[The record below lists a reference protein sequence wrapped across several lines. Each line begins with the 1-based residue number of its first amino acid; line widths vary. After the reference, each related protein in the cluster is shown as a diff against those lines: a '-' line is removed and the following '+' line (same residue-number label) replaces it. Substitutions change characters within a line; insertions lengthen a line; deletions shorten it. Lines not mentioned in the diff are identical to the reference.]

1 MVATLTGVLQIF
13 KKTRESKLLDSL
25 VFLNIC
31 TLVYLDSWMRLRSSE
46 MAVSEG
52 MFFFI
57 SCFPL

>member
-31 TLVYLDSWMRLRSSE
+31 IGHKTKRAKWVMVWWDERLL
-46 MAVSEG
+46 VSEG
-52 MFFFI
+52 
-57 SCFPL
+57 